1 MKKITISLQSG
12 STEGVTLS
20 GISPALFDQAVK
32 AVDADDY
39 FRLIDLTCDR
49 PPGWSRM
56 LDLESFGRVMAETQE
71 ANRGFFDFYSARA
84 SLAALRNPMS
94 ALKAL
99 PPEVLKEL
107 VRAKREAQATGTM
120 PSPS

>member
-1 MKKITISLQSG
+1 MKKLTVKLQAGASEEVTI
-12 STEGVTLS
+12 S

-32 AVDADDY
+32 AVDGDDY
-39 FRLIDLTCDR
+39 YLLIELTCDR

-107 VRAKREAQATGTM
+107 VRSKREAQATGTT

>member
-1 MKKITISLQSG
+1 MKKKSVMLQSG
-12 STEGVTLS
+12 AEETVTLQ

-32 AVDADDY
+32 AVDGDDY
-39 FRLIDLTCDR
+39 FRLIELTCDR
-49 PPGWSRM
+49 PPGWARM
-56 LDLESFGRVMAETQE
+56 LDLESFGLVMAETQE

-107 VRAKREAQATGTM
+107 VRAKREAQATGTT